1 MERGS
6 HESLRSDS
14 GSSPVPSDATSGGQ
28 NKFSS
33 VRVKIPCRGGVRRGE
48 IMAPRPSGGAKIW
61 CHHRPLSRKRTVWG
75 GKSNQ
80 SLLLSLPPTHYPNS
94 SQSQKTPPSPRRPRP
109 PAPGSS
115 RPQKKASG
123 SSVSGDS
130 TGMLSRAGRSKE
142 ERDFGG
148 MEGEGGRKFGEQ
160 PSARGENLERRASAQ
175 PKIWC
180 HTQKK
185 RPRKF
190 ILHGTCNSPKC
201 P

>member
-1 MERGS
+1 
-6 HESLRSDS
+6 
-14 GSSPVPSDATSGGQ
+14 
-28 NKFSS
+28 
-33 VRVKIPCRGGVRRGE
+33 
-48 IMAPRPSGGAKIW
+48 MAPRPSGGAKIW
-61 CHHRPLSRKRTVWG
+61 CHHRPLSRKWTVG
-75 GKSNQ
+75 GKKAI
-80 SLLLSLPPTHYPNS
+80 SLSYSLCPLLTTQIALKVKKS
-94 SQSQKTPPSPRRPRP
+94 SQSSTSSTSCTWKLSPS
-109 PAPGSS
+109 
-115 RPQKKASG
+115 KKASG

-190 ILHGTCNSPKC
+190 ILHGTCSVC
-201 P
+201 RTRGSEVGQVVASGIHSSVA